1 MDHLSIE
8 MDQEPKA
15 KKQHIEWRRYR
26 VLELSSQ
33 GRTEREI
40 ATILKVGAATV
51 GRDLSYLHKQARDNL
66 RFHVQERLPDQYE
79 RCQNG
84 LNQVLK
90 IAWNTVLLESGP
102 GPNRLQALSL
112 IGDIYRYQ
120 MELSVNAGI
129 IEQAIHFV
137 SQKKEQLG
145 NTLHNNNN
153 NEESETKD
161 KTTSTV
167 F

>member
-1 MDHLSIE
+1 MEVEH
-8 MDQEPKA
+8 QEQPQQQTKH
-15 KKQHIEWRRYR
+15 QHILWRRQR
-26 VLELSSQ
+26 VAELSAQ
-33 GRTEREI
+33 GRTEREV
-40 ATILKVGAATV
+40 ATILKVSLGTV
-51 GRDLSYLHKQARDNL
+51 SRDISYLNRQARDNL
-66 RFHVQERLPDQYE
+66 RFHIGERLPAQYRE
-79 RCQNG
+79 CQNG

-90 IAWNTVLLESGP
+90 IAWNTVLLENGP